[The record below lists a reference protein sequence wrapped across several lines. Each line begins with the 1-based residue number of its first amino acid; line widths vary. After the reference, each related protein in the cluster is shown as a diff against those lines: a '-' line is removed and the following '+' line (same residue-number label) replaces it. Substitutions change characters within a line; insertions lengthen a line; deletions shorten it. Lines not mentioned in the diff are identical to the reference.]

1 MNSSIPQSAIDAGAL
16 ALSQHSRGSTVARE
30 EDRRVVDVVLTAV
43 LPHLGGASTHFD
55 VDALLAACVPGGSIV
70 DPQVVADNI
79 RAWVAGRPPGPQAP
93 ATEVLRITDE
103 DLPAG
108 SVPHYGG
115 LPGQSIDLD
124 MVADAAR
131 WRAVRPLLKVEWDED
146 EELGRLTCLKLDEDL
161 AGIPSRGRMDYS
173 GVDEAVDALIA
184 ESDEDR
190 EKRERLFDLIFNQA
204 LGND

>member
-1 MNSSIPQSAIDAGAL
+1 MNSSMPQSAIDAGAL
-16 ALSQHSRGSTVARE
+16 ALSQHSRGSMVPRE

-43 LPHLGGASTHFD
+43 LPHLGGASAHFG
-55 VDALLAACVPGGSIV
+55 VDALLAACVPGGSLV

-79 RAWVAGRPPGPQAP
+79 RAWVAGRTPGA
-93 ATEVLRITDE
+93 
-103 DLPAG
+103 
-108 SVPHYGG
+108 
-115 LPGQSIDLD
+115 QSIGLD
-124 MVADAAR
+124 AAADAAR
-131 WRAVRPLLKVEWDED
+131 WRAVRPLLKIEWDED